1 VDCCK
6 PRVAGSHSVF
16 AIAFKVV
23 EEASDQRGIDVGYFQ
38 ITRLPMELLFGV
50 YCNVN
55 WTFLKLVDLAGLR
68 SGSASRRP
76 RLHDLRHSFAL
87 HTLLDWYNAGVDVQS
102 RLPLLSTYLGHVNP
116 GATYWY
122 LSAAPDLMILAS
134 NRLEKAPGGQ
144 S

>member
-1 VDCCK
+1 MQSLRTYLHCRGHLRPTPNTPALFVSA
-6 PRVAGSHSVF
+6 AG
-16 AIAFKVV
+16 
-23 EEASDQRGIDVGYFQ
+23 
-38 ITRLPMELLFGV
+38 TRLL

-122 LSAAPDLMILAS
+122 LSAAPELMILAS